1 MMVIVH
7 TVRIG
12 VIGVGTLR
20 DVPMVLPLPV
30 VISSHP
36 LNQVEG
42 AAALLIHNAKVL
54 DLPHLGVRDALPVQ
68 GKVRCTHEGLAAS
81 HCWLLSDISC
91 PRHMIGFPQANGVA
105 ATLLTSV

>member
-1 MMVIVH
+1 MPHELSAFLMRSLRQSRSGAHQLMMVIVH

-20 DVPMVLPLPV
+20 DVLMVMVLPLLV
-30 VISSHP
+30 AVGSHP

-42 AAALLIHNAKVL
+42 AAALLIHRAKVL

-68 GKVRCTHEGLAAS
+68 GKVRKSEVYS
-81 HCWLLSDISC
+81 
-91 PRHMIGFPQANGVA
+91 
-105 ATLLTSV
+105 

>member
-20 DVPMVLPLPV
+20 DVLMVMVLPLLV
-30 VISSHP
+30 AVGSHP

-42 AAALLIHNAKVL
+42 AAALLFYRAKVL
-54 DLPHLGVRDALPVQ
+54 DLPHLGVRFLCR
-68 GKVRCTHEGLAAS
+68 KR
-81 HCWLLSDISC
+81 
-91 PRHMIGFPQANGVA
+91 
-105 ATLLTSV
+105 

>member
-20 DVPMVLPLPV
+20 EVLMVLPLLV
-30 VISSHP
+30 AFGSHP

-42 AAALLIHNAKVL
+42 AAALLIHRAKVL
-54 DLPHLGVRDALPVQ
+54 DLPDPGVRDALRVR
-68 GKVRCTHEGLAAS
+68 GKVRKSEVYS
-81 HCWLLSDISC
+81 
-91 PRHMIGFPQANGVA
+91 
-105 ATLLTSV
+105 

>member
-12 VIGVGTLR
+12 VIGVGTLH
-20 DVPMVLPLPV
+20 DVLMVLPLLV
-30 VISSHP
+30 AIGSHP

-42 AAALLIHNAKVL
+42 AAALLIHRAKVL

-68 GKVRCTHEGLAAS
+68 GNREK
-81 HCWLLSDISC
+81 
-91 PRHMIGFPQANGVA
+91 
-105 ATLLTSV
+105 

>member
-20 DVPMVLPLPV
+20 DVLMVLPLLV
-30 VISSHP
+30 AVGSHP
-36 LNQVEG
+36 LNQIEG
-42 AAALLIHNAKVL
+42 AAALLIHRAKVL

-68 GKVRCTHEGLAAS
+68 GKARKSEVYSGRTGGNPLFDFE
-81 HCWLLSDISC
+81 
-91 PRHMIGFPQANGVA
+91 
-105 ATLLTSV
+105 